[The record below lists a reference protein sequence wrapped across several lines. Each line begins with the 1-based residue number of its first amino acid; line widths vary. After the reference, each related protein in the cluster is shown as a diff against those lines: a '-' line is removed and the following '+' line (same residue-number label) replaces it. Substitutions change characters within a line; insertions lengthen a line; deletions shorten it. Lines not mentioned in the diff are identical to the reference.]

1 MPRIAIAGFQHETNS
16 HGIGQAGLNEFEMAD
31 SWPRLLMGPDVVSG
45 TRGMNLPIAGFAA
58 AALDAGASLHPIL
71 WCAAEP
77 SGPVTDHAFDTIS
90 ERILDGLRE
99 WHFDAIYLDLH
110 GAMIT
115 QSHSDGEGALLE
127 RIRAQVGSNIP
138 IAASLDMH
146 ANVSSRMVDHTDVI
160 CIYKTYPHL
169 DMAETGARCWDRLLP
184 ILNGKRPV
192 KAFCQAR
199 YVVPLNAQNTRVEPA
214 RSLYATLPDDPEEQ
228 VEMAFGFTAGDTPD
242 ARPSIIAHAATPDR
256 ANELANVALARLDA
270 ALPLFDY
277 YLAKPDEAVAQA
289 MAVQPG
295 RPVVL
300 ADVQDNPGAGASSDT
315 TGILRALMTAGA
327 PATLLGLMYDP
338 LLAAAAH
345 AAGLGAEIEGTLGG
359 RSGLRDDAP
368 FSGRFRVETLSDG
381 FVRYTGE
388 MYGGGT
394 ATLGPS
400 CALRLLETDADITV
414 VVTSIRNQCLD
425 LAQFMHFGLDPR
437 SARIVV
443 VKSTTHF
450 RADFE
455 PIAAK
460 VIPVVAPGLF
470 PCQVEALTASSF
482 LNTSVF
488 SGVRTESL

>member
-16 HGIGQAGLNEFEMAD
+16 HGIGQAGLGEFEMAD
-31 SWPRLLMGPDVVSG
+31 SWPRLLMGPNVLSD

-90 ERILDGLRE
+90 GRILDGLRA
-99 WHFDAIYLDLH
+99 FQIDALYLDLH

-127 RIRAQVGSNIP
+127 RIRAQVGPNVP
-138 IAASLDMH
+138 IAVSLDMH
-146 ANVSSRMVDHTDVI
+146 ANVSSRMVDHADVT

-169 DMAETGARCWDRLLP
+169 DMAETGARCWDRLRP
-184 ILNGKRPV
+184 ILKGERPA
-192 KAFCQAR
+192 KAFRQAR
-199 YVVPLNAQNTRVEPA
+199 YVVPLNAQNTRIEPA
-214 RSLYATLPDDPEEQ
+214 RSLYATLPDDPEAQ

-242 ARPSIIAHAATPDR
+242 ARPSIIAHASTHDR
-256 ANELANVALARLDA
+256 ANELAHAALARLEA
-270 ALPLFDY
+270 AVPLFDY
-277 YLAKPDEAVAQA
+277 HLAQPDEAVARA
-289 MAVQPG
+289 MAAPPG

-315 TGILRALMTAGA
+315 TGILRALVTAGA

-338 LLAAAAH
+338 PLAVSAH

-359 RSGLRDDAP
+359 RSGLRNDAP

-437 SARIVV
+437 AARIVV

-460 VIPVVAPGLF
+460 VIAVAAPGLF
-470 PCQVEALTASSF
+470 PCQLDVLT
-482 LNTSVF
+482 NYSVMDTN
-488 SGVRTESL
+488 V